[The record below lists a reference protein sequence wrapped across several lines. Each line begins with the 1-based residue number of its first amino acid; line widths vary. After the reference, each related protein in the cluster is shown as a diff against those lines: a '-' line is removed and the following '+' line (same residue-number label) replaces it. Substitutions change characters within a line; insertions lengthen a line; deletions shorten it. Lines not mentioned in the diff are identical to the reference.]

1 MLKMFPRQDFIFKY
15 SEKPREFFSF
25 LGAVWGLTCH
35 QVEVDHECYHENSLS
50 SEETRDQG
58 DVDPEE
64 KLQEGNNLRVAPD
77 QVVDGGDDRERVGAE
92 QDAEKVEDK
101 QGDVDPT
108 SDVADGHVHLR
119 CPDGL
124 AVLRNL
130 EVK

>member
-1 MLKMFPRQDFIFKY
+1 M
-15 SEKPREFFSF
+15 
-25 LGAVWGLTCH
+25 
-35 QVEVDHECYHENSLS
+35 
-50 SEETRDQG
+50 QG
-58 DVDPEE
+58 E
-64 KLQEGNNLRVAPD
+64 NNLGLAPD

-124 AVLRNL
+124 GVKKSRSKIILGTLR
-130 EVK
+130 